1 MNSSLKKLLLTS
13 NAVFIGTPLTTSVL
27 LFGYTYLCGFLT
39 KGELQESSGN
49 SLTTFIVTICVISAA
64 FLATCPVLSFQKR
77 LKNGSLS
84 WQDCTRLVRKLFFNY
99 IVVILITIISSI
111 INSLYASHTSFPNPA
126 LYAFIGTISFCMMSG
141 IPMFFF
147 VLKEAERTVREFR
160 SNTEVIFGIKFKLI
174 LGFLSSSIGTIMML
188 TETAQITSIASLMG
202 RELPVPNTSVYLI
215 CGFVSLLSIMFLL
228 SVLLRNIVTPLNGMV
243 KDFLRRAEGST
254 TEEISPKTTD
264 EIGIFICVSNSI
276 FRIIDRLFVSI
287 HSSVDSLSTSKLQ
300 LSGKVEEI
308 AEALSTIRKYLD
320 KTGAQMDDN
329 SAGIIETS
337 AAVEQLTRNIEALS
351 NHIVMQ
357 KDILEQSA
365 GALKELHES
374 NNQLSGKSENS
385 IDETNT
391 LMQVSLEGK
400 TRLVSMQEKL
410 SKIIEDSAFLSEANT
425 LIASVADQTNLL
437 SMNAAIEAAHAGDA
451 GRGFSVVADEIR
463 KLAETSSVQ
472 SLGIGQKINQIISNI
487 SNIGNEASDVK
498 TAFDRIEQHVTG
510 VKEAVE
516 DMGNFTETVLSF
528 STKLQTA
535 VSKLESVSEEVSRGA
550 EEMKEGNSEILQ
562 AVTNMKDINN
572 EVLTAVKEIT
582 AGADEIEGLS
592 NTMVLQNQTTD
603 QSLNA
608 VIKIISK
615 WKVE

>member
-1 MNSSLKKLLLTS
+1 MKSSLKKLLLTS

-39 KGELQESSGN
+39 KGELLESSGN
-49 SLTTFIVTICVISAA
+49 PLTTFIVTICIISAA
-64 FLATCPVLSFQKR
+64 LLSTGPVLSFQKR
-77 LKNGSLS
+77 LKNGSPT
-84 WQDCTRLVRKLFFNY
+84 WQDCTRLVRELFFNY
-99 IVVILITIISSI
+99 LVVILITIISSI
-111 INSLYASHTSFPNPA
+111 INSKYASQTSFPNPA

-147 VLKEAERTVREFR
+147 VLKEAERTVRDFR
-160 SNTEVIFGIKFKLI
+160 ANTEVIFGIKFKLI
-174 LGFLSSSIGTIMML
+174 LGVLSSSIGTIMML
-188 TETAQITSIASLMG
+188 TETAQITSIAAMMG

-243 KDFLRRAEGST
+243 EDFLRRAEGST

-385 IDETNT
+385 IDETKT

-603 QSLNA
+603 QSLDA
-608 VIKIISK
+608 VVKIISK
-615 WKVE
+615 WKV